1 MSLRQVNQNCCRG
14 PVKGEGMS
22 GTPKVVASAHTCC
35 YQFGL
40 CCHYHH
46 CNFPHHCHFHH
57 QYHHHWPNIYK
68 FLPSWQSWLV
78 NLLKFG
84 IRNLVFDIR
93 NSDSINF
100 DYSIFEFRILFH
112 YSPTPILN
120 KWLISR
126 MTHDKVLHW
135 LMIGID
141 RLVFGLDRLVWSWQ
155 TRVWSWQTHVCVWSW
170 HTHVWSWEACLVL
183 TDSCLVLTDLCLVL
197 TDSCLVWTNSF
208 FVLID
213 SWLV

>member
-84 IRNLVFDIR
+84 IRNSVFDIR

-112 YSPTPILN
+112 YSPTPTC
-120 KWLISR
+120 LIIHHVVKLDGGYFYIEW
-126 MTHDKVLHW
+126 TK
-135 LMIGID
+135 IGIFIPLQF
-141 RLVFGLDRLVWSWQ
+141 RMYSRH
-155 TRVWSWQTHVCVWSW
+155 RR
-170 HTHVWSWEACLVL
+170 
-183 TDSCLVLTDLCLVL
+183 
-197 TDSCLVWTNSF
+197 
-208 FVLID
+208 
-213 SWLV
+213 